1 MDDTVIDKS
10 CDDIAVVERA
20 VTEGQ
25 EHPGAGHQRR
35 DRFSMVMTTPVN
47 M

>member
-1 MDDTVIDKS
+1 MDDAVIDNS
-10 CDDIAVVERA
+10 CDNIAVVERA

-25 EHPGAGHQRR
+25 EHSDAGHQRR